1 MLISGTFTTLF
12 AKALYETKGEGDLSC
27 NVDDDAD
34 KNCTF
39 DKPWFTVFLMKI
51 SMTFCLVVYYGLGW
65 GKDNPELPYP
75 SWKTIKAVA
84 LPASLD
90 LLNTVLGNTGLL
102 WVNSSIYQM
111 TRGSVVIFSAILGV
125 RWLGRKLRSF
135 HYISIGLVILA
146 VILVGAAGIEQK
158 SSSNDDGSDDDADVG
173 MTLVGLGFILAGQ
186 GVTAVQFTVEEG
198 LMNNP
203 DTALDPVALVGFE
216 GLWGLLFFA
225 GLAPV
230 LTLTPRSGEDISI
243 IWHEDFGD
251 TFTQLSNSS
260 DLVLLCFGYFV
271 VIFLYNVSANFV
283 TQCLSAVVRSI
294 LEACRVMGVW
304 AVGLML
310 FYLGNSSY
318 SKVGEEWSNWSFL
331 ELFGFGI
338 LLYGTFTYKA
348 LIKLPCVNEEQ
359 YQLAIQD
366 EIDFEQRRQQGN
378 VGASKSE
385 LKANLMI

>member
-1 MLISGTFTTLF
+1 M
-12 AKALYETKGEGDLSC
+12 ED
-27 NVDDDAD
+27 
-34 KNCTF
+34 
-39 DKPWFTVFLMKI
+39 
-51 SMTFCLVVYYGLGW
+51 
-65 GKDNPELPYP
+65 PYC
-75 SWKTIKAVA
+75 IR
-84 LPASLD
+84 L
-90 LLNTVLGNTGLL
+90 
-102 WVNSSIYQM
+102 
-111 TRGSVVIFSAILGV
+111 
-125 RWLGRKLRSF
+125 
-135 HYISIGLVILA
+135 
-146 VILVGAAGIEQK
+146 
-158 SSSNDDGSDDDADVG
+158 
-173 MTLVGLGFILAGQ
+173 
-186 GVTAVQFTVEEG
+186 
-198 LMNNP
+198 
-203 DTALDPVALVGFE
+203 GFE